1 MNLFGS
7 VIAGEPIPV
16 DILFQLLMIDDAQKA
31 EAKANGMMPVARLE
45 QLEAA
50 MSV

>member
-1 MNLFGS
+1 

-16 DILFQLLMIDDAQKA
+16 DTLFQLLKIDDTQKA
-31 EAKANGMMPVARLE
+31 EAKANGKMPVARLD

-50 MSV
+50 M